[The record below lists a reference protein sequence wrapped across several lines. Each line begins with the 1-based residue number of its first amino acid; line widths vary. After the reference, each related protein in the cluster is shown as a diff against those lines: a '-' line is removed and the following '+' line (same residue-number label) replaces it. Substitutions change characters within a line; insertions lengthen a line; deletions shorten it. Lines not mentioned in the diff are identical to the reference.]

1 MDVILKEKGQC
12 RYALIPEKTAFF
24 NWLPVNASYV
34 DRLFGTEKAPG
45 LMDAERLV
53 APEGKPLL
61 LGQTGQ
67 EPSRQALQLIEK
79 DQWII
84 TEIDDALVVTGWFDA
99 ATVEAAKALYE
110 LAQADDVTLRLP
122 IIGRA
127 EGYHLDIPDCADC
140 YFCCG
145 LDLGDGMVMLRYN
158 GCQMPVFD
166 KYCAALTNAGFRLY
180 QENTMGKSRFATY
193 VRGQTAVHVAL
204 PWSEALELRITACG
218 TDHLLPNAAENR
230 YTDAGITPS
239 VSGLN
244 LYNRHADGNDIGMC
258 LIFTLADGSFLVFD
272 GGCPEDAEQ
281 VYKALSALNKRPDG
295 RIVVAAWL
303 FTHDHGDHTGA
314 FAKLAET
321 EYAAQITVESIVYR
335 KCPDLYM
342 WRGRHDPYH
351 WASPEVLDFAPGR
364 MERLAA
370 AFGGDTRTL
379 YPHMGQILSIRDAEV
394 TFLSTG
400 CEDLAPVL
408 VDNFNDTSLVCR
420 VTLGGQS
427 VLVLGDAAADI
438 SQTVLLPLFG
448 AAMDSDI
455 LQVSHHGL
463 GGIHP
468 HVYKIMN
475 PSVAIWPTTLK
486 TIHRNDLM
494 NRAHNAGLLGKAK
507 QTIVL
512 DSRMYTLNLP
522 FNAETDQP
530 EERLIGNYDD
540 LKEKRVMMIPR
551 AKLADTMGGTVK
563 LPLHLTLSADSFSEK
578 AAKLL
583 PLLLPQ
589 CSVSSVAGKGTV
601 RALRDPE
608 LASESYRLAAEL
620 GVVRIHY
627 SDYAGLR
634 NALAAFSQLVRLTDD
649 GFVMPS
655 VKIEDAPTVPHR
667 GVMLDIG
674 RGVKRF
680 DQFCSEMILVAKARM
695 NVLHIHLCDS
705 EGLGICLD
713 SVPEAMRL
721 PNAYTKAQIGEMVA
735 LADVLGLEL
744 IPEFDVPGHSG
755 RLLKSLPQLRC
766 TVDHEKHTSPWTVC
780 AGKEA
785 VFELLEKVVAEICEL
800 FPGKFFHMG
809 GDELDFADAPKIN
822 QLCYWDICPDCKKRM
837 EEEGLADRSELYYY
851 FVKRIHAMVT
861 RQGRRLVMWSEQ
873 MDADKEELLPQD
885 ILMQFWRI
893 AGRGRGPVHSCSMRQ
908 QLERGYEVIN
918 SYYPETYID
927 VESYISEEKLRS
939 WRWDTRPEC
948 DPGDA
953 HRILGTEL
961 CCWEYGNEAGYPH
974 YWASLPSGIL
984 MMADKLWNG
993 DELPDTREY
1002 SEALTRAVLGAG
1014 VPENFN
1020 IWPCFGGRIPPR
1032 TSKFNIYADT
1042 VTATKIER
1050 EEVLAVLSDER
1061 RFALNDFRRAC
1072 AYKARLEDAPLDIP
1086 EPGVEPED

>member
-1 MDVILKEKGQC
+1 MDVILKENGQC

-34 DRLFGTEKAPG
+34 DMLFGTEKAPG
-45 LMDAERLV
+45 LLEADRLV

-61 LGQTGQ
+61 LGQTGR

-84 TEIDDALVVTGWFDA
+84 TEIGDALVVTGWFDA

-110 LAQADDVTLRLP
+110 LAQAEDVTLHLP
-122 IIGRA
+122 IIGRV

-140 YFCCG
+140 YFCSG

-158 GCQMPVFD
+158 GCQAPHFD
-166 KYCAALTNAGFRLY
+166 NYCAALTDAGFQLH
-180 QENTMGKSRFATY
+180 QENLLGASRFVTY
-193 VRGQTAVHVAL
+193 VRGETAVHVAM
-204 PWSEALELRITACG
+204 PWSEPFELRITACG
-218 TDHLLPNAAENR
+218 TDLLLPNAAENR
-230 YTDAGITPS
+230 YADAGIAPS
-239 VSGLN
+239 LSGLN

-272 GGCPEDAEQ
+272 GGSPEDAEQ

-295 RIVVAAWL
+295 KIVVAAWF

-314 FAKLAET
+314 FATLAGT

-335 KCPDLYM
+335 KCPELYM

-351 WASPEVLDFAPGR
+351 WASPETLDFAPGR
-364 MERLAA
+364 MEQLAA

-379 YPHMGQILSIRDAEV
+379 YPHMGQTLSIRDAEV

-400 CEDLAPVL
+400 CEDLAPTL

-438 SQTVLLPLFG
+438 SRTVLLPLFAR
-448 AAMDSDI
+448 AADSDI

-468 HVYKIMN
+468 RFYEFMN
-475 PSVAIWPTTLK
+475 PSVVIWPTTLK

-494 NRAHNAGLLGKAK
+494 NRAHNAPLLGKAK

-522 FNAETDQP
+522 FNVETDLP
-530 EERLIGNYDD
+530 EERLIGIYDD

-551 AKLADTMGGTVK
+551 AKLADTMGGIVN
-563 LPLHLTLSADSFSEK
+563 LPLHLTFSADSFAEK

-583 PLLLPQ
+583 SLLLPQ
-589 CSVSSVAGKGTV
+589 CSVSVVAGKGAV
-601 RALRDPE
+601 RAFLDPKM
-608 LASESYRLAAEL
+608 APESYTLAAEL
-620 GVVRIHY
+620 GVVRIGY

-634 NALAAFSQLVRLTDD
+634 NALAAFSQLVRLTGD
-649 GFVMPS
+649 GFTMPS
-655 VKIEDAPTVPHR
+655 VKIEDAPAVPHR
-667 GVMLDIG
+667 GVMLDIA

-680 DQFCSEMILVAKARM
+680 DQFCSEMILMAKARM
-695 NVLHIHLCDS
+695 NVLHIHLSDGQ
-705 EGLGICLD
+705 GLGICLD
-713 SVPEAMRL
+713 SAPEAMRL
-721 PNAYTKAQIGEMVA
+721 PGAYTKAQVKQLVE
-735 LADVLGLEL
+735 LADILGLEL
-744 IPEFDVPGHSG
+744 IPEFDMPAHSNS
-755 RLLKSLPQLRC
+755 LLKALPELRC
-766 TVDHEKHTSPWTVC
+766 SVDPEVYTSPWTVC

-785 VFELLEKVVAEICEL
+785 VFALFEKIVAEICDL
-800 FPGKFFHMG
+800 FPGKYFHMG
-809 GDELDFADAPKIN
+809 GDELDFADVPKIN
-822 QLCYWDICPDCKKRM
+822 QLCYWDLCPDCKKRM

-861 RQGRRLVMWSEQ
+861 KQGRRLAMWSEQ
-873 MDADKEELLPQD
+873 MDADKEELLPRD
-885 ILMQFWRI
+885 ILMQFWRT
-893 AGRGRGPVHSCSMRQ
+893 AGKGRGPVHSCSMRQ

-948 DPGDA
+948 DPADA
-953 HRILGTEL
+953 HRILGSEL

-1014 VPENFN
+1014 VPESFN

-1032 TSKFNIYADT
+1032 TSKFNVYEDA

-1050 EEVLAVLSDER
+1050 EEVLAVLADES
-1061 RFALNDFRRAC
+1061 RFAPNDFRRAC